1 MSSTAPWSF
10 VLRAWWRE
18 TAADLGDIGPALV
31 VVSTD
36 SAGGESRIDD
46 VGTMVLVLDMVQ

>member
-1 MSSTAPWSF
+1 MSSTASWSF

-31 VVSTD
+31 VVSMD
-36 SAGGESRIDD
+36 SAGGVSQIVDP
-46 VGTMVLVLDMVQ
+46 GTIVLVLDMIQ

>member
-1 MSSTAPWSF
+1 MSSTASWSF

-31 VVSTD
+31 VVSMD
-36 SAGGESRIDD
+36 SGGGVSRADD
-46 VGTMVLVLDMVQ
+46 SGMMVLTVDMIQ

>member
-1 MSSTAPWSF
+1 MLSTASWSF

-18 TAADLGDIGPALV
+18 TAADLGDIGPVLV

-36 SAGGESRIDD
+36 SAGGESRVND
-46 VGTMVLVLDMVQ
+46 VGMMVLVLDMAQ

>member
-1 MSSTAPWSF
+1 MLSTASWSF

-18 TAADLGDIGPALV
+18 TAADLGDIGPVLV

-36 SAGGESRIDD
+36 SGGGESRIDD
-46 VGTMVLVLDMVQ
+46 AGTMALVLDMVQ